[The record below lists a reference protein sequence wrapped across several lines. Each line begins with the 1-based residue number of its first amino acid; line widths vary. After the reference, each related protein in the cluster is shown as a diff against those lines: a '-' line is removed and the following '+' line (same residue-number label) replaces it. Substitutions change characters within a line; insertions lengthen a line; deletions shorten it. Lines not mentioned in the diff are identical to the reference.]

1 MASYKTANFKAKDR
15 PWLHHLEEVM
25 CVHEGHDDR
34 HGLWQMEVE
43 DFGHHP
49 WSPRLMGV
57 FPGRRD
63 ADDCPQACRGFRHGT
78 DEVLDLIR
86 TEFNS
91 GGTFP
96 QQPDEETTP

>member
-43 DFGHHP
+43 ISDTIHGH
-49 WSPRLMGV
+49 
-57 FPGRRD
+57 PG
-63 ADDCPQACRGFRHGT
+63 
-78 DEVLDLIR
+78 
-86 TEFNS
+86 
-91 GGTFP
+91 
-96 QQPDEETTP
+96 